1 MKDLVECVANLK
13 FTKHGVRIGAV
24 PKIDVKRARSNE
36 VSFRIRNNRGN
47 LSATSQFV
55 SRGAPAPGPL
65 RRNGIVDFNKQYQ
78 KMEQKSQDQL
88 SLLNP
93 NLIHHIGKTAP

>member
-24 PKIDVKRARSNE
+24 PKIDMKRARSNE

-47 LSATSQFV
+47 LTANSQFV
-55 SRGAPAPGPL
+55 RPPLIGAPAPGPL
-65 RRNGIVDFNKQYQ
+65 RRNGVEDFNTLRSRRSVHS
-78 KMEQKSQDQL
+78 MAVVVS
-88 SLLNP
+88 
-93 NLIHHIGKTAP
+93 